1 MPPSPIVPNPPSRP
15 QFSPHVKT
23 HEVDPE
29 SLLPGVIE
37 DLIAVAQAWC
47 LDGNPE
53 SEQFDVLQVLK
64 TTTRAVR
71 STRNYLLSLPDEST
85 GTIRAQFR
93 PRILTPAPVK
103 LRQSRSGTNLAAAA
117 VVAAST
123 ISHQPDPLVLIR
135 RAALEVLTVLRQ
147 LEESCRLPLDDD
159 AYDAGSDGGGLH
171 AAASDTDSSQPQ
183 YYPDPRNGGFDPDAS
198 MSFSLVQV
206 QGRDES
212 VPVWEDEEEDVFALD
227 AEEAKEKR
235 DAWDERLVLGS
246 GWLYKQDVVLSG
258 LKKERDVVSGYLD
271 IVDEVLFEGKKGQ
284 GRGWGRVKRERE
296 VRAVSRAAKTRRVSS
311 GEAVDRPLSDR
322 DFRRRASSDM
332 ISFMRGMSLS
342 EEPDS
347 ILEMQEEEAE
357 ENLDDELEDDELP
370 DWAKRGMFEH
380 NRLGKSIQGSCI
392 FNADSSV

>member
-1 MPPSPIVPNPPSRP
+1 MPPSPAVPNPPARP
-15 QFSPHVKT
+15 QISPHVKT

-47 LDGNPE
+47 VDGNPE
-53 SEQFDVLQVLK
+53 SEHFDVLEVLK

-117 VVAAST
+117 AATANASAPT
-123 ISHQPDPLVLIR
+123 SHQPDPLVLIR
-135 RAALEVLTVLRQ
+135 RAALEVLTILRQ
-147 LEESCRLPLDDD
+147 LEESCRLPLDND
-159 AYDAGSDGGGLH
+159 AYDAGSDGGGAH
-171 AAASDTDSSQPQ
+171 AAASDTDSSQQ

-212 VPVWEDEEEDVFALD
+212 VPVWEDEEEDVFAIE

-235 DAWDERLVLGS
+235 NGWDERLVLGS
-246 GWLYKQDVVLSG
+246 GWLYKQDVTLSG
-258 LKKERDVVSGYLD
+258 LTKERDVIAGYLD
-271 IVDEVLFEGKKGQ
+271 LVDEVLFESKKGQ
-284 GRGWGRVKRERE
+284 GRGWERVRVERE

-311 GEAVDRPLSDR
+311 GDAGERPLSDR
-322 DFRRRASSDM
+322 DFRRRASSEM
-332 ISFMRGMSLS
+332 ASFMRGMSFS
-342 EEPDS
+342 DEPDS
-347 ILEMQEEEAE
+347 ILEMQEEEEAE
-357 ENLDDELEDDELP
+357 NVEDELEDDELP
-370 DWAKRGMFEH
+370 DWAKRRMFEH
-380 NRLGKSIQGSCI
+380 NRLGKLILRIQI
-392 FNADSSV
+392 FFKG